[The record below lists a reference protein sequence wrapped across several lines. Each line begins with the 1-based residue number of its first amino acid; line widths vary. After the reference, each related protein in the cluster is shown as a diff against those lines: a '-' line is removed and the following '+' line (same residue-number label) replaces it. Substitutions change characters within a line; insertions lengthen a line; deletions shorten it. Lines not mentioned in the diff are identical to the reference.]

1 MIGLLCCTNRQR
13 ELYKVPSPRWWRFLA
28 LCAEPPA
35 PIVFSGIG
43 RQFTRWKELS
53 VPSRVRSPNCAG
65 DFKKWVNG
73 RVIFLPITFYNTD
86 NAAKA
91 GYQIRR
97 PANCGKMVLQYNK
110 SATHS
115 WNVPLHFTQIR
126 YTLCYCVTVP
136 QCFCFAAAA
145 WLFIL
150 FVGIWWL
157 FLKRG

>member
-1 MIGLLCCTNRQR
+1 MIGLFHCTNRQR
-13 ELYKVPSPRWWRFLA
+13 ELCKVPSPRWWRFLA
-28 LCAEPPA
+28 LCAEPPS

-43 RQFTRWKELS
+43 RQFMCWKELP
-53 VPSRVRSPNCAG
+53 VPSRVRSPNYTR
-65 DFKKWVNG
+65 DFKPWVNG

-97 PANCGKMVLQYNK
+97 PANCGKTVLQYNK
-110 SATHS
+110 SATRS
-115 WNVPLHFTQIR
+115 WNAPLHFTQFR
-126 YTLCYCVTVP
+126 YTLCYCVIP
-136 QCFCFAAAA
+136 QCYCFAAAA
-145 WLFIL
+145 WLFFL

>member
-1 MIGLLCCTNRQR
+1 MGLFHWTNCQR
-13 ELYKVPSPRWWRFLA
+13 ELCKVPSPRWWRFLT

-53 VPSRVRSPNCAG
+53 VPSRVRSLNCTT

-115 WNVPLHFTQIR
+115 RNAPLF
-126 YTLCYCVTVP
+126 
-136 QCFCFAAAA
+136 
-145 WLFIL
+145 FIL
-150 FVGIWWL
+150 PSSDVHCATVWYHNATVLLLLPDFSFCLYEYDGY
-157 FLKRG
+157 F